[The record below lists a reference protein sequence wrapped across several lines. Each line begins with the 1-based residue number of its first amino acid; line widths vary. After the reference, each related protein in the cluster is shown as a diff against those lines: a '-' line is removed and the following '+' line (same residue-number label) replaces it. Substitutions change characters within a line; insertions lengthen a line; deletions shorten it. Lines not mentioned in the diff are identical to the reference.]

1 MLQSRSFWLAQ
12 GAGIVLFHLVAL
24 FLLLTGMTTGLAGTL
39 VTIWAIVLVIHAGEL
54 IAAYIALKGMNVPPL
69 TLIVKTLIFGFIWWL
84 PRRLG
89 VYQS

>member
-54 IAAYIALKGMNVPPL
+54 IAAFVALKGMNVPPL
-69 TLIVKTLIFGFIWWL
+69 TLIAKTLVFGFIWWL

>member
-1 MLQSRSFWLAQ
+1 MLQSRTFWLAQ

-24 FLLLTGMTTGLAGTL
+24 FLLLTGKTTGLAGTL
-39 VTIWAIVLVIHAGEL
+39 VTIWAIVLVIHTGEL
-54 IAAYIALKGMNVPPL
+54 IAAFVALKGMNVPPL
-69 TLIVKTLIFGFIWWL
+69 TLIAKTLVFGFIWWL

>member
-1 MLQSRSFWLAQ
+1 MLQARSFWLAQ
-12 GAGIVLFHLVAL
+12 GVGIVLFHLVAL
-24 FLLLTGMTTGLAGTL
+24 FLLLTGMTTGLAGAL

-69 TLIVKTLIFGFIWWL
+69 TLIGKTLVFGFIWWL